1 MSDRQLIQNLFENEV
16 NNQENLI
23 NFQTSSIENL
33 FNCGQS
39 VVSDDVEESVKLND
53 QNTSI
58 SKVQISTLSEPN
70 SIKVEHGEENLSGSM
85 CPPIMLQVKS
95 K

>member
-1 MSDRQLIQNLFENEV
+1 MSDRQCIQNLFENEV

-39 VVSDDVEESVKLND
+39 VVSDEEESVKLND

-70 SIKVEHGEENLSGSM
+70 LIKVEHGEENLPKSM
-85 CPPIMLQVKS
+85 CPPILLQVKS